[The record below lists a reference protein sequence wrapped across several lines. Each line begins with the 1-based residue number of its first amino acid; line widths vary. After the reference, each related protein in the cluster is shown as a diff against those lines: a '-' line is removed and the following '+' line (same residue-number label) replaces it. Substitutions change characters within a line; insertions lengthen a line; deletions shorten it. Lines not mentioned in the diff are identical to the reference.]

1 MKRMR
6 ALGILAAAFLVTA
19 VAVAQID
26 TILKAGGIALAVTT
40 FGKDIDKAIN
50 NLTGHKNTNTSTTKV
65 VPILSVGDG
74 GYLGAAQVM
83 GPKTNVDKVQALAQ
97 LEGRFMGNAVR
108 LRALIPVSTKTPGK
122 NLAKVDGVA
131 VSAIVDFKL

>member
-1 MKRMR
+1 MKRVR
-6 ALGILAAAFLVTA
+6 TLGILAAALLVA
-19 VAVAQID
+19 AAAVAQID
-26 TILKAGGIALAVTT
+26 TVLKAGGIALAVTT

-50 NLTGHKNTNTSTTKV
+50 KLTGHSNTPTATTKV

-83 GPKTNVDKVQALAQ
+83 GSKAKVDKVQALAQ
-97 LEGRFMGNAVR
+97 IEGRFMGNAVR
-108 LRALIPVSTKTPGK
+108 LRALIPISTKTPGK
-122 NLAKVDGVA
+122 NLDKVDGVA

>member
-6 ALGILAAAFLVTA
+6 TLCVLAAAFLVAA
-19 VAVAQID
+19 VAVAQLD

-50 NLTGHKNTNTSTTKV
+50 KLTGHNNTPAATTKV

-83 GPKTNVDKVQALAQ
+83 GAKAKVDKVQALGQ
-97 LEGRFMGNAVR
+97 IEGRFMGNAVR
-108 LRALIPVSTKTPGK
+108 LRALIPISTKTPGK
-122 NLAKVDGVA
+122 NLDKVDGVA